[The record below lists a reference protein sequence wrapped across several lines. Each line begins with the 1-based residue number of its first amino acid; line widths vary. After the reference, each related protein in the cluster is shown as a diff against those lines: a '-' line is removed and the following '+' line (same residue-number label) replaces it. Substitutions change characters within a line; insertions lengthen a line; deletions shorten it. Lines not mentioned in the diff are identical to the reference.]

1 MSLTRSD
8 KPAHESEC
16 FKAST
21 FASRKVQRGLRG
33 ELAPRPRRQVSLGVK
48 EQFLEPFGSKGK
60 ARGQTVKIEYLVDR
74 DHPTHYYTRAVPNGT
89 LVRMDRGGTDD
100 PPREDLGVITGRG
113 ISSGVFPDALPDSPA
128 TPIT

>member
-1 MSLTRSD
+1 MSLTKSNT
-8 KPAHESEC
+8 PAREALA
-16 FKAST
+16 FRASS
-21 FASRKVQRGLRG
+21 FASRRAERAARG
-33 ELAPRPRRQVSLGVK
+33 ELEPRPRQLVSLGIK

-60 ARGQTVKIEYLVDR
+60 AKGQTVRIEYLIDR

-89 LVRMDRGGTDD
+89 LVRMDRGGADD

-113 ISSGVFPDALPDSPA
+113 ISSGLFPDGLPDSPA